1 MYNLVSSRRDFL
13 YGLSA
18 SLGAVALSDLIA
30 ADTKAPFAIKEPMH
44 PPRAKAC
51 IMLFMEGGPAHM
63 DTFDPKPQLQKD
75 HGKPLPIDRPRLL
88 FHSTGESNNK
98 LFVSHTS
105 FTRSAEIRLLTSS
118 LSVAFHMTW
127 QSLFTDAT

>member
-1 MYNLVSSRRDFL
+1 MYNLISSRRDFL

-30 ADTKAPFAIKEPMH
+30 ADTKAPLGIKEPMH

-63 DTFDPKPQLQKD
+63 DTFDPKPKLTELHKTPSERTAGLAT
-75 HGKPLPIDRPRLL
+75 GKRFYVGSPFKFRKVGNAGL
-88 FHSTGESNNK
+88 E
-98 LFVSHTS
+98 
-105 FTRSAEIRLLTSS
+105 RSE
-118 LSVAFHMTW
+118 HW
-127 QSLFTDAT
+127 